1 MKLNNKV
8 AVITGGASGMGKA
21 MVKEF
26 LKEGAKVVAVD
37 INETRLSEMAAEE
50 ATANLIT
57 LAADISKRDSN
68 EKMIDLA
75 VEKFGRLDILVN
87 NAGILDNFMNV
98 EEITDDVWDRV
109 LQINLTAPMY
119 ATRKAVNY
127 FLKNSIKGNVLN
139 IGSVG
144 SIAGGRGGVAYVA
157 TKHALAGFTKNT
169 AQAYGKS
176 GIRCNLIAPGSI
188 DTNITESIN
197 QENMSKTGLEVVM
210 SGIGSNIG
218 QGQPEDIA
226 NVALFLAS
234 EDSSFINGAVIVAD
248 SGWTA
253 Y

>member
-1 MKLNNKV
+1 MNLNDKII
-8 AVITGGASGMGKA
+8 VITGGASGMGKA
-21 MVKEF
+21 MVKGF

-37 INETRLSEMAAEE
+37 INEARLSEMAAEE

-57 LAADISKRDSN
+57 LAADISKKDTN

-75 VEKFGRLDILVN
+75 IEKFGGLDILIN
-87 NAGILDNFMNV
+87 NAGILDNYMNV
-98 EEITDDVWDRV
+98 GEMADDVWDRV

-127 FLKNSIKGNVLN
+127 FLKNSIKGNIIN

-144 SIAGGRGGVAYVA
+144 SIAGARGGAAYVS
-157 TKHALAGFTKNT
+157 TKHAIAGFTKNT
-169 AQAYGKS
+169 AQAYGRS
-176 GIRCNLIAPGSI
+176 GIRCNLIAPGSVE
-188 DTNITESIN
+188 TNITESVN
-197 QENMSKTGLEVVM
+197 QANMNKAGLDILM
-210 SGIGSNIG
+210 AGIGSNIG
-218 QGQPEDIA
+218 QGKPEDIA

-234 EDSSFINGAVIVAD
+234 EDSSFINGAIIVAD